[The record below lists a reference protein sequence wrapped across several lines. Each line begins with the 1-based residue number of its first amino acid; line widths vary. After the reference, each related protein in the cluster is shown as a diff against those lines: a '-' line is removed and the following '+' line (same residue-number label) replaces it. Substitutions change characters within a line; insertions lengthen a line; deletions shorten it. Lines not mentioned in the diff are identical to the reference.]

1 MADNNPFRFLTSIQE
16 SKEYLMNTEQDEKE
30 YNSFL
35 MARGLSYYID
45 SILYVNE
52 ISLYPDIPNK
62 FHYDYL
68 FHSIRKMKRKY
79 SKWPKKIK
87 DEELRMIMEFYQV
100 NRRKAEDYQLL
111 LTDEQLKD
119 IEISMEKG
127 GI

>member
-1 MADNNPFRFLTSIQE
+1 MAENNPFRFLTSIQE
-16 SKEYLMNTEQDEKE
+16 SKEYLMNTDQDEKE

-35 MARGLSYYID
+35 IARGLSYHID
-45 SILYVNE
+45 CVLFINE
-52 ISLYPDIPNK
+52 ISKYPDIPNK

-87 DEELRMIMEFYQV
+87 DEELQMIMEFYKV
-100 NRRKAEDYQLL
+100 NRKRAEEYQML
-111 LTDEQLKD
+111 LTEDAIKE
-119 IEISMEKG
+119 IEASMEIG